1 MVGLPLTVT
10 ASDMV
15 SAKVS
20 VSPCLPTTLLE
31 PPPAL
36 LSVTLKLLT
45 VGGSTLVSTKWV
57 EVDKGVLALSVAVTL
72 TVMLPFSAGVP
83 LKVRLAASNVSHD
96 GNGLPSDS
104 VAL

>member
-15 SAKVS
+15 SANVS
-20 VSPCLPTTLLE
+20 VSPCLPTTLSE

-45 VGGSTLVSTKWV
+45 DAG
-57 EVDKGVLALSVAVTL
+57 VDTESMNSSDTDKLRLSVAVTL
-72 TVMLPFSAGVP
+72 TVRLTVDSGVP
-83 LKVRLAASNVSHD
+83 LKVRLAASNVNQE
-96 GNGLPSDS
+96 GNALPSDS
-104 VAL
+104 VAV